1 MFVIIRNNEIIG
13 YMNSEQEVVNFCG
26 KQNSEITEEDRTK
39 YYSYQEIFELDP
51 VNFEGAYIYEVV
63 FDGNDNVIMINVN
76 SYPNKMLDPFIAVTQ
91 DDLIVVIFTSKSSD
105 PDKVVKEAT
114 MWLKNYKA
122 NQN

>member
-1 MFVIIRNNEIIG
+1 MFIVTRNNEVIG
-13 YMNSEQEVVNFCG
+13 YTNTKEEAINFCG
-26 KQNSEITEEDRTK
+26 KQNSEIVEEDRTK

-105 PDKVVKEAT
+105 PDKVVQEAKE
-114 MWLKNYKA
+114 WLKNYKDS
-122 NQN
+122 QN